1 MSAPA
6 GHLLALAT
14 ETDLAVALSRDGRI
28 VWANPRLAHLLDQR
42 DGRDLAGTP
51 IGSVLEGAGGV
62 TASGECVAC
71 QLRTRRGLRDVEA
84 ARYDEEPADGSPSS
98 LWLLREVSPN
108 RSAEEELHR
117 ASRALHDAHREV
129 ARLRERLAAALYERD
144 DLLSVV
150 SHELRTPVT
159 VIRGYN
165 NLLLGDSVGELN
177 AQQRDFVVQSN
188 QSCERLNRFI
198 SDLLSAC
205 GEASG
210 NGLLDL
216 KRASLQDLL
225 IGVIAFLRPLLD
237 QRDLIVELR
246 LDREAIWALFDAARV
261 EQVVTNL
268 LSNAIRYSKP
278 GTSVS
283 VQSRSIVAA
292 NHHFVE
298 VSVVDTGPGVA
309 AGDRERI
316 FEPYVRAADDQKSGG
331 LGLGLAICKRIVDAH
346 GGTIAVS
353 DEPGWGSRFTFTLP
367 AAEPEEAS

>member
-1 MSAPA
+1 
-6 GHLLALAT
+6 
-14 ETDLAVALSRDGRI
+14 V
-28 VWANPRLAHLLDQR
+28 
-42 DGRDLAGTP
+42 
-51 IGSVLEGAGGV
+51 
-62 TASGECVAC
+62 
-71 QLRTRRGLRDVEA
+71 
-84 ARYDEEPADGSPSS
+84 
-98 LWLLREVSPN
+98 
-108 RSAEEELHR
+108 
-117 ASRALHDAHREV
+117 
-129 ARLRERLAAALYERD
+129 RLRERLVAAIDERD
-144 DLLSVV
+144 ELLSVV

-165 NLLLGDSVGELN
+165 NLLLGDGVGELN
-177 AQQRDFVVQSN
+177 AQQREFLVQSN

-216 KRASLQDLL
+216 KRGSLQDLL
-225 IGVIAFLRPLLD
+225 IDVIAFLRPLLD

-246 LDREAIWALFDAARV
+246 LDSDATWALFDPARI

-283 VQSRSIVAA
+283 VRGRSIVGAG
-292 NHHFVE
+292 HHFVE
-298 VSVVDTGPGVA
+298 VAVVDTGPGVVPS
-309 AGDRERI
+309 DRERI
-316 FEPYVRAADDQKSGG
+316 FEPYVRAADDHKSGG

-346 GGTIAVS
+346 GGTIAVC

-367 AAEPEEAS
+367 GAEAEEVG

>member
-1 MSAPA
+1 MAPA

-14 ETDLAVALSRDGRI
+14 AADLAVALTRDDRI
-28 VWANPRLAHLLDQR
+28 VWANPRLAHLLESR
-42 DGRDLAGTP
+42 DGGDVAGTP
-51 IGSVLEGAGGV
+51 IEDVLEGAGAV
-62 TASGECVAC
+62 APSGEGAKCR
-71 QLRTRRGLRDVEA
+71 LRTRRGLREVEVSRYRESVADA
-84 ARYDEEPADGSPSS
+84 APDS
-98 LWLLREVSPN
+98 LWLMREIVPT
-108 RSAEEELHR
+108 RSAEEDLHR
-117 ASRALHDAHREV
+117 ASRALHDANREIV
-129 ARLRERLAAALYERD
+129 RLRERLVAAIDERD
-144 DLLSVV
+144 ELLSVV

-165 NLLLGDSVGELN
+165 NLLLGDGVGELN
-177 AQQRDFVVQSN
+177 AQQREFLVQSN

-216 KRASLQDLL
+216 KRGSLQDLL
-225 IGVIAFLRPLLD
+225 IDVIAFLRPLLD

-246 LDREAIWALFDAARV
+246 LDSDATWALFDPARI

-283 VQSRSIVAA
+283 VRGRSIVGAG
-292 NHHFVE
+292 HHFVE
-298 VSVVDTGPGVA
+298 VAVVDTGPGVVPS
-309 AGDRERI
+309 DRERI
-316 FEPYVRAADDQKSGG
+316 FEPYVRAADDHKSGG

-346 GGTIAVS
+346 GGTIAVC

-367 AAEPEEAS
+367 GAEAEEVG